1 MPRLLGTDAR
11 LLDPERHAKNP
22 DGKLEQCIACVKQ
35 EYDAALAERKI
46 GTQLVF
52 SDIGT
57 PNGGSRFSVYSYIKE
72 GLIQN
77 GIPKEQIAF
86 IHDAK
91 TEEKRRATA

>member
-1 MPRLLGTDAR
+1 M
-11 LLDPERHAKNP
+11 
-22 DGKLEQCIACVKQ
+22 KQ

-57 PNGGSRFSVYSYIKE
+57 PNDGSRFSVYSYIKE

-91 TEEKRRATA
+91 TEEKRQRLLIWCGKVKSGY